1 MSASPH
7 FRFWVRKG
15 PGGDPTYS
23 IRFEVRK
30 GKGLLRVARPGVLVD
45 PPARQSGYEERL
57 TPAQVRA
64 SRFLH
69 VWDAGRK
76 RQGHVLSRLTDEVL
90 AALEV
95 ERWSELGIESDGGFC
110 WLVPLPPGEEGGMA
124 DRIEEELTDL
134 AETGVLAETIDDDVS
149 DVGATVPLQSSNDFT
164 STFGKATTLVRYM
177 RREKMRDQGSI
188 NQLKGRV
195 EELEAKLEASRKREV
210 QLRTRVARYQRRLKA
225 RESVD
230 QRD

>member
-15 PGGDPTYS
+15 PGEDPTYS

-90 AALEV
+90 AGLEV

-110 WLVPLPPGEEGGMA
+110 WLVPLPPGETGVMA
-124 DRIEEELTDL
+124 DRIEDELTDL
-134 AETGVLAETIDDDVS
+134 AETSVLDETVDEEAS
-149 DVGATVPLQSSNDFT
+149 EAGATVPLQSMNDFT

-177 RREKMRDQGSI
+177 RREKMRDQESI

-225 RESVD
+225 RESVNP
-230 QRD
+230 RD